1 MIKKIYVIYKMFSI
15 IIPDYAKIKNYRTMT
30 KKKKKMAVEGAK
42 KYQLEWMKEEINE
55 FYEAIY
61 LENENDVLDEAI
73 GLIRT
78 AQQFSSSKRVV
89 YWWNKV
95 SSDVH
100 KVLSNKKKFNKAFIK
115 WKYKKTLKGQAKDVI
130 SQDLIDFANLFN

>member
-1 MIKKIYVIYKMFSI
+1 MFSI
-15 IIPDYAKIKNYRTMT
+15 IIPDYVKIKNYRTMT
-30 KKKKKMAVEGAK
+30 KKKKKMAVKGVK

-78 AQQFSSSKRVV
+78 AQQFSSSKRVI

-95 SSDVH
+95 YSDVH

-115 WKYKKTLKGQAKDVI
+115 WKYKKTLKGQAKDVKAH
-130 SQDLIDFANLFN
+130 DLIDFANLFN

>member
-1 MIKKIYVIYKMFSI
+1 MFSI

-30 KKKKKMAVEGAK
+30 KHKKKSAVEGVK

-61 LENENDVLDEAI
+61 LENENEVLDEAI

-78 AQQFSSSKRVV
+78 AQQFSSSKRVM
-89 YWWNKV
+89 YWLEKV

-100 KVLSNKKKFNKAFIK
+100 KVLSNKKKFNEAFTV

>member
-1 MIKKIYVIYKMFSI
+1 MFSI

-78 AQQFSSSKRVV
+78 AQQFSSSKRVI

-100 KVLSNKKKFNKAFIK
+100 KVFSNKKKFNKAFIK
-115 WKYKKTLKGQAKDVI
+115 WKYKKTLKGQAKDVVA
-130 SQDLIDFANLFN
+130 QNLIDFANLFN

>member
-1 MIKKIYVIYKMFSI
+1 MFSI

-30 KKKKKMAVEGAK
+30 KKKKKMAVKGAK

-78 AQQFSSSKRVV
+78 AQQFSSSKRVI

-95 SSDVH
+95 YSDVH

-130 SQDLIDFANLFN
+130 AHDLIDFANLFN

>member
-1 MIKKIYVIYKMFSI
+1 
-15 IIPDYAKIKNYRTMT
+15 MT
-30 KKKKKMAVEGAK
+30 KKKKKMAVKGAK

-61 LENENDVLDEAI
+61 LENENEVLDEAI

-78 AQQFSSSKRVV
+78 AQQFSSSKRVI

-100 KVLSNKKKFNKAFIK
+100 KEFSNKKKFNKAFIK

-130 SQDLIDFANLFN
+130 AHDLIDFANLFN